1 MLFLLERPF
10 CLPSIH
16 CRGCTIWSPESYV
29 NVATFKDS
37 IYVIIE
43 HLKCQF
49 SHKYYKYCIIFLRMP
64 SLLIFFLHGRKQ

>member
-1 MLFLLERPF
+1 MREERKNFVLFLLERPS

-37 IYVIIE
+37 IHVIIG

-49 SHKYYKYCIIFLRMP
+49 SQINTTNTALF
-64 SLLIFFLHGRKQ
+64 S